1 MFHTYFTG
9 IRGKR
14 GPIDD
19 MAVVEDAPG
28 GDDVAGGVTGNG
40 ELHYRLRQQSVLA
53 DFGIEALRARQ
64 LGPMLQRAVELC
76 AEGMRS
82 HYCKFLEYRHASDR
96 LLVRTGV
103 GWRDGVVG
111 TIEMGADPGSPAG
124 FAYKTGE
131 AVISNHLGAETRF
144 RTPGFMADHGIRRA
158 INVLVHAGGDR
169 YGVLEVDS
177 PDQGRFEAADLAF
190 MQGFANLIG
199 VAIERQA
206 AEHRLNDALQH
217 QELLTRE
224 ASHRVKN
231 SLSLVSAMLNLQ
243 MQEDED
249 PRITRMLG
257 DAQARI
263 AAIAQAHDQ
272 LWRGDKVGV
281 VCLDDLV
288 GGIVGQLGEQS
299 PGHALT
305 CEIEALELSADA
317 AIPIGLLVTELVT
330 NAIKYAYGDEGG
342 PIAVT
347 IGRQDEAL
355 TVTVTDRGQGLPP
368 GFDIAAACR
377 RSLGMRMIASLVR
390 QLRGDMQF
398 QDAEPGVRVVVRTDP
413 RGM

>member
-1 MFHTYFTG
+1 
-9 IRGKR
+9 
-14 GPIDD
+14 
-19 MAVVEDAPG
+19 MAVVESAPG
-28 GDDVAGGVTGNG
+28 GDGLAGDG

-53 DFGIEALRARQ
+53 DFGIEALRARE
-64 LGPMLQRAVELC
+64 LEPMLQRAVELC

-111 TIEMGADPGSPAG
+111 QVEMGADPGSPAG
-124 FAYKTGE
+124 FAYRTGE
-131 AVISNHLGAETRF
+131 AVISNHLGSEVRF
-144 RTPGFMADHGIRRA
+144 RTPGFMADHHIRRA

-177 PDQGRFEAADLAF
+177 PDEGRFEAADLAF

-206 AEHRLNDALQH
+206 AEHRLNEALEH

-231 SLSLVSAMLNLQ
+231 SLALVSAMLNLQ

-288 GGIVGQLGEQS
+288 CGIVGQLGEQS
-299 PGHALT
+299 PGHDLSCA
-305 CEIEALELSADA
+305 IVSLELSADT

-330 NAIKYAYGDEGG
+330 NAIKYAYGEAGG
-342 PIAVT
+342 PIAVA
-347 IGRQDEAL
+347 IDHQDEAL
-355 TVTVTDRGQGLPP
+355 IVSVTDRGQGLPA
-368 GFDIAAACR
+368 GFDLATASR
-377 RSLGMRMIASLVR
+377 HSLGMRMIASLVR
-390 QLRGDMQF
+390 QLRGELRF
-398 QDAEPGVRVVVRTDP
+398 ENAEPGVRVVVRTDP